1 MSKCNIRPDLNDK
14 IGFRM
19 SKCDIR
25 SEFECQNRISNV
37 YLVYIYHVF
46 KYIFGICMHYIMLT
60 CLLNL
65 QILVQNGIF
74 FIIKSW
80 YFPVKAYRALHL

>member
-25 SEFECQNRISNV
+25 PDLNDKIGFRMSKCDIRSEFKFQNRISNV

-46 KYIFGICMHYIMLT
+46 KYIF
-60 CLLNL
+60 
-65 QILVQNGIF
+65 LVF
-74 FIIKSW
+74 VCTKLC
-80 YFPVKAYRALHL
+80 KLAC

>member
-1 MSKCNIRPDLNDK
+1 MLELDFECQNAIFSLNSNVKIGFRMSKCNIRPDLNDK

-25 SEFECQNRISNV
+25 SEFECQARISNV

-46 KYIFGICMHYIMLT
+46 TSG
-60 CLLNL
+60 
-65 QILVQNGIF
+65 
-74 FIIKSW
+74 
-80 YFPVKAYRALHL
+80 